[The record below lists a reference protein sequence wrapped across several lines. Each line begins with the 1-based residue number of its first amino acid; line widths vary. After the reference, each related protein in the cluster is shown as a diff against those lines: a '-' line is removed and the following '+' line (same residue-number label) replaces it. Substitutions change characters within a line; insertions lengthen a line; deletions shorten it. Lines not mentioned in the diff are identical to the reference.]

1 MLKQSGLGPE
11 LLGAISNLVC
21 VVKDGRI
28 AYINTAGM
36 NMLGAQDG
44 DDVIGHPLA
53 DFVHADYAELIA
65 LGIEVFA
72 EEDAGVPLKLKP
84 LKSSSIDVHM
94 RVRLLEAGEGETYMV
109 ECRDISSFIKAS
121 QEAREREQRLAGV
134 LGTVMDAIIT
144 IDADGLMQTVNTRTE
159 SMFGYEKKDMLG
171 HHINMLLPTE
181 YREHHENCVADSY
194 KVDKKSTYGVAMEM
208 EGQTSQGL
216 LFHTELSVTELH
228 EGRRRLFTWVIR
240 DITDRKK
247 ALAELEHMAHHDTL
261 TGLPNR
267 NLFNDLMK
275 RAIQRCT
282 RTEQLLAV
290 MFVDL
295 DKFKPVNDDLGHD
308 AGDAVLKAV
317 AQRMASHV
325 RSSDTVARIGGD
337 EFVAILENIDHAE
350 SAAIVAQK
358 IITSLTEPVEVDG
371 GLKAQIG
378 ASIGISIF
386 PDDGTTADALIKGAD
401 QAMYAVKAAGRNNF
415 KFFNTLKSTEK

>member
-53 DFVHADYAELIA
+53 DFVHADYADLIA

-72 EEDAGVPLKLKP
+72 EEEAGVPLKLKP
-84 LKSSSIDVHM
+84 LKASSIDVHM
-94 RVRLLEAGEGETYMV
+94 RVRLLETGKGESYMV

-121 QEAREREQRLAGV
+121 EEARQREQRLAGV
-134 LGTVMDAIIT
+134 LSTVMDAIIT
-144 IDADGLMQTVNTRTE
+144 IDADGLIQTINARAE
-159 SMFGYEKKDMLG
+159 SMFGYDKKDMLG
-171 HHINMLLPTE
+171 HHINMMLPTE
-181 YREHHENCVADSY
+181 YHDHHAKCVSDSY
-194 KVDKKSTYGVAMEM
+194 KIDEKSTYGVAIEM
-208 EGQTSQGL
+208 EGQTRQGQ
-216 LFHTELSVTELH
+216 LFPIELSVTELH

-247 ALAELEHMAHHDTL
+247 AQAKIEHMAHHDAL

-267 NLFNDLMK
+267 NFFNDLMK
-275 RAIQRCT
+275 RAIHRCA
-282 RTEQLLAV
+282 RTKHLLAV

-295 DKFKPVNDDLGHD
+295 DKFKPVNDILGHD

-317 AQRMASHV
+317 AKRMASHV
-325 RSSDTVARIGGD
+325 RLSDTVARIGGD

-358 IITSLTEPVEVDG
+358 IITSLTEPVEVADG
-371 GLKAQIG
+371 QKAQIG

-386 PDDGTTADALIKGAD
+386 PDDGTTADELIKAAD

-415 KFFNTLKSTEK
+415 KFYNTLKSTEL